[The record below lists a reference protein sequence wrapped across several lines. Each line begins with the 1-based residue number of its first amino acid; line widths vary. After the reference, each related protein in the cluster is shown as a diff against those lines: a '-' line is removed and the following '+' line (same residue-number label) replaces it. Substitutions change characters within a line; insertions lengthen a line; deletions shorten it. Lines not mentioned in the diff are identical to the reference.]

1 MFFNTHPDYTQEKN
15 LARHV
20 STRNQVNVM
29 ANELR
34 LHFKD
39 ILKPYIGKKVVK
51 VTPYKYWL
59 KSIEP
64 KTRNL
69 QNWMHEQGF
78 RLTFTFCNSC
88 IFANLDKTY
97 KVSEQ
102 RVDFVKQEFT
112 IALIRDCILEDCE
125 KFICDKFR
133 IDYTSEEITETRKQ
147 ISDLESQIS
156 QLKSNIREFT
166 Y

>member
-1 MFFNTHPDYTQEKN
+1 MFFNTHPDYTEEKN

-34 LHFKD
+34 VHFKN
-39 ILKPYIGKKVVK
+39 ILGPYTGKKVIK
-51 VTPYKYWL
+51 VTPYKYWV

-64 KTRNL
+64 ASHNL
-69 QNWMHEQGF
+69 RDWMQEEGF
-78 RLTFTFCNSC
+78 RLTFTFGDSC

-97 KVSEQ
+97 KNSEHS
-102 RVDFVKQEFT
+102 VNYVKQEFT

-125 KFICDKFR
+125 RFIGDKFR
-133 IDYTSEEITETRKQ
+133 IDYTAEEIAETRKQ
-147 ISDLESQIS
+147 IRDLESQIS

-166 Y
+166 R